1 MAIFVSLRY
10 RMDESQEQL
19 RYIQNRDPL
28 TKLLNQEAFRIAAR
42 DILMQADPTKIYA
55 IEYLDINNF
64 GYINENYGYKAGDNI
79 LRLFAEDISEQET
92 FCTGCRL
99 YSDFFLILAADDNK
113 ESLFE
118 HIKTKRRQF
127 SNRQNHQYPNSGMG
141 VTAGVYMIEDP
152 RMDLDIAIEN
162 AMLAWKNSKNTGRR
176 EIVMYNES
184 FRNRRAEEQRV
195 IGEFFEALYRD
206 DFQMYL
212 QPKFLLGGER
222 TVYGAEALARWRRP
236 DGEILTPYY
245 FIDALEKI
253 GYITELDFYIYEQV
267 LKTLDK
273 WTRQGRRP
281 IIISTNFSGRHF
293 DGDGEEF
300 LSRVEHILA
309 KYQVDPGCVE
319 IEVTESVMVQSVD
332 VLRHCMDRLHEM
344 GFRVA
349 IDDFGTGYSSL
360 SVLGDIPA
368 DVIKIDKSFLDN
380 HMSDQKLSLLYEIG
394 RMVRIMKKDIIVEGV
409 ETEEQEKILLEG
421 GFTCAQGY
429 LCNKPIPLAQFE
441 ELYL

>member
-1 MAIFVSLRY
+1 M
-10 RMDESQEQL
+10 
-19 RYIQNRDPL
+19 
-28 TKLLNQEAFRIAAR
+28 
-42 DILMQADPTKIYA
+42 
-55 IEYLDINNF
+55 
-64 GYINENYGYKAGDNI
+64 
-79 LRLFAEDISEQET
+79 
-92 FCTGCRL
+92 
-99 YSDFFLILAADDNK
+99 
-113 ESLFE
+113 
-118 HIKTKRRQF
+118 
-127 SNRQNHQYPNSGMG
+127 QNHQYRNSGMG
-141 VTAGVYMIEDP
+141 LTAGIYIIENSQ
-152 RMDLDIAIEN
+152 MDLEVAIEN
-162 AMLAWKNSKNTGRR
+162 AMLAWKNAKGTGRR
-176 EIVMYNES
+176 DIVVYDVA

-206 DFQMYL
+206 DFKMYL
-212 QPKFLLGGER
+212 QPKFKLGGDR

-253 GYITELDFYIYEQV
+253 GYVTELDFYIYEQV

-273 WTRQGRRP
+273 WKRKDKRP

-300 LSRVEHILA
+300 LKRISNILS
-309 KYQVDPGCVE
+309 KYDVDPGCVE
-319 IEVTESVMVQSVD
+319 IEVTESVMVQSVE

-409 ETEEQEKILLEG
+409 ETEEQEKVLLEG

-429 LCNKPIPLAQFE
+429 LCNKPLPLTQFE
-441 ELYL
+441 DLYL